1 MATAFAGEAIR
12 ARDVGHLNDVL
23 LARATGA
30 ARSTAR
36 AWLAGRTS
44 PRGRYADRV
53 VELSEIVDRLARVIE
68 PDYIPVWLTKPVA
81 ALGDD
86 KPIDLIKRGR
96 YRAVAGVVSSLE
108 DPGAV

>member
-1 MATAFAGEAIR
+1 MATAFAHEAIR

-36 AWLAGRTS
+36 AWLAGRSS
-44 PRGRYADRV
+44 PSGRYAERV
-53 VELSEIVDRLARVIE
+53 AELSEIVDRLARVIDPE
-68 PDYIPVWLTKPVA
+68 YIPVWLTKPVQ
-81 ALGDD
+81 ALGDE

-96 YRAVAGVVSSLE
+96 YRVVTRVVAGLE
-108 DPGAV
+108 DPGAI

>member
-1 MATAFAGEAIR
+1 MATAFAYEAAR

-44 PRGRYADRV
+44 PRGRYADRL
-53 VELSEIVDRLARVIE
+53 VELSAIVDRLARVVE
-68 PDYIPVWLTKPVA
+68 PEYIPVWLTKPVE

-86 KPIDLIKRGR
+86 KPIDLIKRGQ
-96 YRAVAGVVSSLE
+96 YKAVARIVSSLE

>member
-1 MATAFAGEAIR
+1 MATAFALEAVR
-12 ARDVGHLNDVL
+12 ARDVGRLNDVL

-44 PRGRYADRV
+44 PSGRYADRV
-53 VELSEIVDRLARVIE
+53 VELSEIVDRLARVVDPE
-68 PDYIPVWLTKPVA
+68 YIPVWLTKPVE
-81 ALGDD
+81 ALGDE
-86 KPIDLIKRGR
+86 KPIDLIKRGS
-96 YRAVAGVVSSLE
+96 YKQVARVVAALE

>member
-1 MATAFAGEAIR
+1 VATAFAHEAVR
-12 ARDVGHLNDVL
+12 ARDVGHLNDQL

-36 AWLAGRTS
+36 AWLGGRTS

-53 VELSEIVDRLARVIE
+53 VELSEIVDRLARVVDPE
-68 PDYIPVWLTKPVA
+68 YIPVWLTRPVE

-86 KPIDLIKRGR
+86 KPIDLIRRGQ
-96 YRAVAGVVSSLE
+96 YRAVARVVSSLE
-108 DPGAV
+108 DPGAA

>member
-1 MATAFAGEAIR
+1 MATAYAHEAIR

-44 PRGRYADRV
+44 PRGRFADRV
-53 VELSEIVDRLARVIE
+53 VELSEIVDRLARVMDPE
-68 PDYIPVWLTKPVA
+68 YIPVWLTRPVE
-81 ALGDD
+81 ALADD
-86 KPIDLIKRGR
+86 KPIDLIERGE
-96 YRAVAGVVSSLE
+96 YRAVARVVSSLE
-108 DPGAV
+108 DPGAA